1 MSFHYFTKHKSS
13 ALSAQAEYANLNYFH
28 NGDNTIKK
36 VALRCD
42 RGGYAMYPCMIIVVF
57 YVDRSLIQNIRYNF
71 VSVYHAYKS
80 PNHHISYKMV
90 FVYHV
95 CIRMNHD
102 IAYKFF
108 YLFGVCKFPIHF
120 LHWTHFLLFSH
131 SEESSH
137 TIQDDFFLSDF
148 FFSWSTIR
156 QNIKIQE
163 LNSLFCISNKKC

>member
-28 NGDNTIKK
+28 NGDNIIKK

-42 RGGYAMYPCMIIVVF
+42 RGGYAMYPCMVIVVF

-90 FVYHV
+90 FVYH
-95 CIRMNHD
+95 I
-102 IAYKFF
+102 F
-108 YLFGVCKFPIHF
+108 
-120 LHWTHFLLFSH
+120 FLL
-131 SEESSH
+131 
-137 TIQDDFFLSDF
+137 
-148 FFSWSTIR
+148 STIR
-156 QNIKIQE
+156 QIIKIQE
-163 LNSLFCISNKKC
+163 FAFLYFAFLIKSVKYCIFIVVF